1 MKNNTRTVANCK
13 PPDHPC
19 DAPSGETETLCS
31 DAVERIAV
39 MLGVAVDLDDP
50 EPALIAAVER
60 AIAALVDRGQAPGR
74 Q

>member
-1 MKNNTRTVANCK
+1 
-13 PPDHPC
+13 
-19 DAPSGETETLCS
+19 
-31 DAVERIAV
+31 VERIAV
-39 MLGVAVDLDDP
+39 MLGVAVDLYDP